1 MPTTAPF
8 SPVITGIAPGPTL
21 NPAIRPPE
29 PVVLESVSKC
39 YGGRR
44 RGVLALQ
51 DVSAAFTR
59 GSLTAVMGVTGSG
72 KSTLLQCAAGLDAPT
87 SGTVRLAGTDLTVL
101 SRRKLSVLRRRRV
114 GFVFQSLNLV
124 PTLSVAENIALPL
137 RLDGRRVH
145 RDQVRELAARVGIE
159 AQLGRLPHTL
169 SGGQQQRTAIAR
181 ALITSPEVIFADEP
195 TAALDL
201 VTSEHVLTLL
211 RQAVDDLGQTVVV
224 VTHDPA
230 VAGHADRVL
239 VLAGGRLVD
248 ELDRPGPG
256 QVTRVLRDLA
266 GQRRDGQR

>member
-1 MPTTAPF
+1 
-8 SPVITGIAPGPTL
+8 VITGGAPGPPL
-21 NPAIRPPE
+21 NPAVLPPD

-39 YGGRR
+39 YGGGR
-44 RGVLALQ
+44 RGVLALR

-87 SGTVRLAGTDLTVL
+87 SGTVRLAGTDL
-101 SRRKLSVLRRRRV
+101 KDLRRRRV

-137 RLDGRRVH
+137 RLDGRHVR

-159 AQLGRLPHTL
+159 TLLGRLPHTL

-201 VTSEHVLTLL
+201 VTSEHVLALL
-211 RQAVDDLGQTVVV
+211 RRAVDELGQTVVV

-230 VAGHADRVL
+230 VASHADRVL
-239 VLAGGRLVD
+239 VLAAGRLAD

-256 QVTRVLRDLA
+256 QVTRLLRGLA
-266 GQRRDGQR
+266 DRRWHGQGRDGQR

>member
-1 MPTTAPF
+1 M
-8 SPVITGIAPGPTL
+8 
-21 NPAIRPPE
+21 RPPD
-29 PVVLESVSKC
+29 PVVLESVTKC
-39 YGGRR
+39 YGRGRHA
-44 RGVLALQ
+44 VTALR

-87 SGTVRLAGTDLTVL
+87 SGTVRLAGTDLTDL

-159 AQLGRLPHTL
+159 PQLGRLPHTL

-239 VLAGGRLVD
+239 VLADGRLVD
-248 ELDRPGPG
+248 ELDRPDPG
-256 QVTRVLRDLA
+256 QVTRVLRGLVQRA
-266 GQRRDGQR
+266 SQPRGGQR